1 MTIIYSTS
9 SINHILL
16 NREHNNLLHVSHGQ
30 HITNLQRKNFPK
42 WFKEQVRHLEFVVQ
56 IMISIHD
63 LNLPDI
69 TNFLTVVLF

>member
-1 MTIIYSTS
+1 MTIIYSRL
-9 SINHILL
+9 SINHTLL
-16 NREHNNLLHVSHGQ
+16 NREHNNLLHVSNRQ
-30 HITNLQRKNFPK
+30 DIINLQWKDFPK